1 MGTLVG
7 GMKYFVAFLEEGGK
21 NSLAHL
27 KPTFAL
33 VFVVGCSEHA
43 CFQYDLLVIIVFNP
57 QSNEGEEV
65 LIVNHSGVLI
75 GEDLWPVDS
84 AAGHVMG
91 FEFH

>member
-1 MGTLVG
+1 MVTLVG
-7 GMKYFVAFLEEGGK
+7 GMKYFVVFLEEGGK

-33 VFVVGCSEHA
+33 AFVVGCSEHA
-43 CFQYDLLVIIVFNP
+43 CFQYDLLIIIVFNP
-57 QSNEGEEV
+57 QSSEGEKV
-65 LIVNHSGVLI
+65 LIVNHLGVLI

-84 AAGHVMG
+84 SAGHGTG